1 MHLNAEALVDIA
13 EGTRPESAAPHL
25 AACEAC
31 RAQLRELRAMMSAA
45 QDVDVPEPSPLFWD
59 HLSSRVSEAVAAE
72 GDADARLPP
81 ARLWRFGV
89 PRRSS
94 RGMASSEGGKPS
106 RYVVW
111 QALGAVAACLLIA
124 IALGS
129 RLLAPAP
136 VVSPPTVVTVS
147 PQVSVADAGSGLELI
162 RDISSDDDASL
173 TVVAS
178 LTDGLDMETVREAG
192 LAPRGS
198 AEHAVTHMSEGE
210 LRELGRL
217 LQEELARSG
226 A

>member
-25 AACEAC
+25 AACERC
-31 RAQLRELRAMMSAA
+31 RAQVRELRAMMSAV

-59 HLSSRVSEAVAAE
+59 QLSSRVSAAVE
-72 GDADARLPP
+72 GDADARLQ
-81 ARLWRFGV
+81 
-89 PRRSS
+89 
-94 RGMASSEGGKPS
+94 PS
-106 RYVVW
+106 RYVWLKPSRHGVW
-111 QALGAVAACLLIA
+111 PALGAVAACLLIA
-124 IALGS
+124 VALGS
-129 RLLAPAP
+129 RVLAPAP
-136 VVSPPTVVTVS
+136 VLPPLPSGVTVR
-147 PQVSVADAGSGLELI
+147 PPVAAADASIGPELI
-162 RDISSDDDASL
+162 RDVTSDDDASL

-178 LTDGLDMETVREAG
+178 LTDGVDMETAREAG

-217 LQEELARSG
+217 LQEELTRSG

>member
-1 MHLNAEALVDIA
+1 MHLNAEELVDIA

-25 AACEAC
+25 ASCAPC
-31 RAQLRELRAMMSAA
+31 RTQLRELRAMMSAA
-45 QDVDVPEPSPLFWD
+45 QDAEVPEPSPLFWD
-59 HLSSRVSEAVAAE
+59 HLSSRVSRAVEAE
-72 GDADARLPP
+72 ADARLPP

-94 RGMASSEGGKPS
+94 RGMASSEGGTPS
-106 RYVVW
+106 RYVGW
-111 QALGAVAACLLIA
+111 QALGAVAACLVIA
-124 IALGS
+124 VVLGS
-129 RLLAPAP
+129 RVLAPGPLPPPPIGVAAP
-136 VVSPPTVVTVS
+136 PP
-147 PQVSVADAGSGLELI
+147 VSVADAVIGPELI
-162 RDISSDDDASL
+162 RDVTSDDDASL

-178 LTDGLDMETVREAG
+178 MTDGVDMETAREAG

>member
-1 MHLNAEALVDIA
+1 
-13 EGTRPESAAPHL
+13 
-25 AACEAC
+25 
-31 RAQLRELRAMMSAA
+31 MMSLA
-45 QDVDVPEPSPLFWD
+45 QDAEVPEPSPLFWD
-59 HLSSRVSEAVAAE
+59 HLSSRVSRAVE
-72 GDADARLPP
+72 ADARLPP
-81 ARLWRFGV
+81 ARPWRFGV

-94 RGMASSEGGKPS
+94 PGMAASEGGS

-111 QALGAVAACLLIA
+111 QAFGAVAACLVIA
-124 IALGS
+124 VVLGS
-129 RLLAPAP
+129 RVLAPGPLPPALIGVAAP
-136 VVSPPTVVTVS
+136 PP
-147 PQVSVADAGSGLELI
+147 VSVADAVIGPELI
-162 RDISSDDDASL
+162 RDVTSDDDASL

-178 LTDGLDMETVREAG
+178 MTDGVDMETAREAG